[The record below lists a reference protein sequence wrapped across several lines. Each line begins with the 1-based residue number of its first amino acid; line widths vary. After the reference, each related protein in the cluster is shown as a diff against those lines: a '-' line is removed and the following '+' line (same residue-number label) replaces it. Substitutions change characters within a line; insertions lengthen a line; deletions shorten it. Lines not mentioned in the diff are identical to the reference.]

1 MTSLIMTT
9 DHADKRA
16 KLADAEDDIS
26 DAHRERILRGH
37 SNCVVALAYSPDGK
51 TLASGSND
59 KTIRLWDVASGDC
72 KMGLRGHA
80 GRVNAIAY
88 SPNGETLAS
97 ASDDTTIRLWHV
109 VSGVCEKIL
118 WGHTGWVEALA
129 YSPDGKTLASGS
141 IDGDIRLW
149 ATGYVDTDEL
159 FGDIKNAAKTS

>member
-1 MTSLIMTT
+1 VCEKILER
-9 DHADKRA
+9 HAD
-16 KLADAEDDIS
+16 I
-26 DAHRERILRGH
+26 
-37 SNCVVALAYSPDGK
+37 
-51 TLASGSND
+51 
-59 KTIRLWDVASGDC
+59 
-72 KMGLRGHA
+72 
-80 GRVNAIAY
+80 VNAIAY

-141 IDGDIRLW
+141 QDRTIRLW
-149 ATGYVDTDEL
+149 ATGYVDTEAL